1 MDTAQLIGLLA
12 LLAGMT
18 VFFLLYA
25 IYAPVVNVQDTNS
38 GLKEGLWDED
48 ELSDPE
54 IDSNDSIGKYVRPIL
69 NNFLPQLP
77 QINLSEERKSKLNK
91 LIVTSGNP
99 WKINAEELI
108 GIQIAFSVIGL
119 MGGLIIVSTGVIN
132 SAMIPPYILVLFGI
146 IAGFFIPYSKYTSAK
161 EARTK
166 AVEKQLPEAL
176 DLLTITIDTGQV
188 FEYALEN
195 VTGQLPDGLLKIE
208 FGKVVVEMQAG
219 SSLERSFR
227 SLSRRFDS
235 EDLESFTKAVIQA
248 TKLGA
253 DVSETLKQQADYVRS
268 NYEARLQRMIARLET
283 TMFIPLI
290 GTMLP
295 AFMLILLAPTMSQLI
310 TYL

>member
-1 MDTAQLIGLLA
+1 MDTTQLIGLLA

-25 IYAPVVNVQDTNS
+25 IYAPVVNAPKTDS
-38 GLKEGLWDED
+38 SLKEGLWDDD
-48 ELSDPE
+48 ELAEPE
-54 IDSNDSIGKYVRPIL
+54 IDGNDSIGKYVRPIL

-77 QINLSEERKSKLNK
+77 AINLNEERKTKLNK

-108 GIQIAFSVIGL
+108 GIQIAFAVIGL
-119 MGGLIIVSTGVIN
+119 MGGLIIVSTGVID
-132 SAMIPPYILVLFGI
+132 AAIIPPYILIGFAAL
-146 IAGFFIPYSKYTSAK
+146 AGFFIPYSKYTSAK
-161 EARTK
+161 ESRTK
-166 AVEKQLPEAL
+166 AIEKQLPEAL

-195 VTGQLPDGLLKIE
+195 VTGQLPDGLLKVE

-219 SSLERSFR
+219 SSLERSFK
-227 SLSRRFDS
+227 SLSRRFAS
-235 EDLESFTKAVIQA
+235 EDLESFTKAVVQA
-248 TKLGA
+248 TKLGS
-253 DVSETLKQQADYVRS
+253 DVSETLKQQANYVRS

-295 AFMLILLAPTMSQLI
+295 AFMIILLAPTLSQLI